1 MFLLLLGRWSW
12 SVLQHNNETKVLMR
26 GEGSRGTDNNFTKYI
41 DHGMAW
47 YSLKVVRVKCNN
59 GIKNGFL
66 KSIKKIY
73 QELCFILI
81 FLLYYIDLDN
91 TRVLQ
96 YIADLTMVR
105 TLHIWLDNIYIV
117 LSSSEV
123 SWLPSSSSS
132 LWMESLAAHSEDFLW
147 TTLSLDRLHR
157 NWNKERE
164 KECYCTY
171 CRAPARCS

>member
-41 DHGMAW
+41 DHGIAW

-96 YIADLTMVR
+96 YMADPTMVR
-105 TLHIWLDNIYIV
+105 SSHWE
-117 LSSSEV
+117 LSTFDLIIFISFCLVPRCPGFRPHHLRSGW
-123 SWLPSSSSS
+123 SLLPLTAKTSCG
-132 LWMESLAAHSEDFLW
+132 
-147 TTLSLDRLHR
+147 RL
-157 NWNKERE
+157 
-164 KECYCTY
+164 C
-171 CRAPARCS
+171 P